1 MAVVLFKGLAAKNL
15 KGKTLYWSCNIFILI
30 ICNAWQL
37 ELKHF
42 ECCLVRLSTQV
53 CYLLQWNEIKYF
65 HSRGMY
71 ERPAQVQFKLQPSHS
86 GRPFLISL
94 SYLTNQQT
102 VHITDRQWLV
112 LGALQLCNKWHV
124 IYMSII
130 FNGYNVVYIRVYTI
144 LLCLYNINICL
155 SVV

>member
-1 MAVVLFKGLAAKNL
+1 MAVVLFKGLAAK

-37 ELKHF
+37 
-42 ECCLVRLSTQV
+42 CLMRLSTQV

-71 ERPAQVQFKLQPSHS
+71 ERPAQVQFKLMPSHS
-86 GRPFLISL
+86 SGPFLISL